1 MGAARAPRMR
11 TSSSLL
17 IASFVA
23 VIGGLAGCGGSVDS
37 TGTGNDRTGTAT
49 GSPPPSASGDST
61 KAGGTTSSSPA
72 PDGSGCTYPTIDNP
86 PECPPVYTRQ
96 SSTSCSPI
104 GLKCLYPGV
113 GDGDSRGCYSTALLA
128 CQADRDGDGGT
139 DGDPTTG
146 RWAFAQ

>member
-1 MGAARAPRMR
+1 MR
-11 TSSSLL
+11 STSINKVSNN
-17 IASFVA
+17 FF
-23 VIGGLAGCGGSVDS
+23 GSVDS
-37 TGTGNDRTGTAT
+37 TGTGTDSTRTAT
-49 GSPPPSASGDST
+49 GSPPATGSSDST
-61 KAGGTTSSSPA
+61 KAGGTSSSAPA
-72 PDGSGCTYPTIDNP
+72 PYGSGCTYPTIDNP
-86 PECPPVYTRQ
+86 PECPPAYTRHL
-96 SSTSCSPI
+96 SPSCSPI